1 VHILIFHS
9 IKLTPQYCLTSS
21 TDMNQETI
29 TFTPR
34 DLNRSPAKV
43 FSAVRSYG
51 KARIRTRSGE
61 TFIIAPDPEAQDSKE
76 STQAPDFESRWN
88 RLWEMGLGEVSSEDQ
103 EKYDQVIAG
112 ER

>member
-1 VHILIFHS
+1 
-9 IKLTPQYCLTSS
+9 
-21 TDMNQETI
+21 MNKETI

-61 TFIIAPDPEAQDSKE
+61 TFIIAPDPEEKAGKDSTE
-76 STQAPDFESRWN
+76 IPNFESRWN
-88 RLWEMGLGEVSSEDQ
+88 QLWEMGLGEVSSEDQ
-103 EKYDQVIAG
+103 AKYDQVIAG